1 MTKHD
6 HIVCH
11 LFRTGDESDATNTG
25 LMFWMLQMLTSY
37 ILIPAVYCLIGL
49 KSKGALIVILEDAQ
63 YMAEIRS
70 RIVVTKKEFSKKNKH
85 C

>member
-1 MTKHD
+1 MITLS
-6 HIVCH
+6 H
-11 LFRTGDESDATNTG
+11 LFRTGDESDARNTG
-25 LMFWMLQMLTSY
+25 LMFWMLQMLTSN
-37 ILIPAVYCLIGL
+37 ILIPTVYCLIGL

-70 RIVVTKKEFSKKNKH
+70 RIVVTKKKFSKKNKH